1 MIISIQRWRVL
12 VVWCG
17 LLGMAFGG
25 HDGKT
30 DGRRFGK
37 DSYGDKRSSSL
48 SPQINTS
55 RAAGDEVEG
64 DSWYYPTTWPS
75 FEEKRTVSL
84 NQSYTPR
91 FEVGLQGPQD
101 AKFLA
106 LCYTTNFQAPE
117 SANIYFVI
125 PLTYECPKV
134 DPSCQIEAQ
143 KSGTANLDVNLYN
156 TSAGLSTFTKPNS
169 AFFLCFSNSND
180 TVVGFL
186 CESYSPYFQILR
198 SPSPPNQRRE
208 ETADLAAAESS
219 SLSAF
224 ASSFIAAITN
234 YAAPMTPLSVTAST
248 TIFLPSG
255 GTVIPASTT
264 APNIPIS
271 TSYASTVTTPILTP
285 TGTDGLASATG
296 TSDSST
302 STSSSSNSS
311 GLSLGAKIGIALGA
325 IIFVFLLLLALLLL
339 LRRRRKNLPKNTS
352 RTPENLLL
360 SSSLKHN
367 NDSNSLFI
375 AEKLALTDRSDTN
388 TPLTSRG
395 AGILGG
401 TFDHDDDLHQ
411 DLPAPGSA
419 FTANAP
425 VPISPRRSQAAN
437 TLRSEVVG
445 SRAVSIAS
453 GISRPV
459 SPVHSS
465 AENNIV
471 DLSRE
476 NSRERIGDRSIF
488 DQEPYTDNIGAG
500 ANSLAVG
507 MNGDRNGSR
516 TNLDVPKVYKGAL
529 QAPFLSEP
537 GMSAE
542 EVARLEEEERRID
555 EAIAEAEEER
565 RRAREA
571 RGR

>member
-30 DGRRFGK
+30 DGRNFEQ
-37 DSYGDKRSSSL
+37 DNYGGKRSSSL

-55 RAAGDEVEG
+55 RATGDEVKG
-64 DSWYYPTTWPS
+64 GSWYYPTTWPL
-75 FEEKRTVSL
+75 FEENRTVFM
-84 NQSYTPR
+84 NKSYEPR
-91 FEVGLQGPQD
+91 FEVGNQGPQD
-101 AKFLA
+101 AQSLA
-106 LCYTTNFQAPE
+106 LCYTTNYQAPE
-117 SANIYFVI
+117 SANVYFVV
-125 PLTYECPKV
+125 PLTFTCLDI
-134 DPSCQIEAQ
+134 DPHCQINAQ
-143 KSGTANLDVNLYN
+143 KTGTANFAVNLYN
-156 TSAGLSTFTKPNS
+156 ISTGLSTFTKPNS
-169 AFFLCFSNSND
+169 AFFLCFANGND
-180 TVVGFL
+180 TVAGFL

-198 SPSPPNQRRE
+198 NPTPHNLRRE
-208 ETADLAAAESS
+208 DTADSIAAESS

-224 ASSFIAAITN
+224 ASSFAAAITN
-234 YAAPMTPLSVTAST
+234 YSPPIAPLSVTAST

-271 TSYASTVTTPILTP
+271 TSYASTVTTPLLTP

-296 TSDSST
+296 TSDSSPST
-302 STSSSSNSS
+302 STSSSSS
-311 GLSLGAKIGIALGA
+311 GFSLGAKIGIALGA
-325 IIFVFLLLLALLLL
+325 IILVFLLLLALLLL
-339 LRRRRKNLPKNTS
+339 LRRRRKNPPKNPS

-419 FTANAP
+419 FTANTP

-437 TLRSEVVG
+437 TLRSDAIV

-459 SPVHSS
+459 SPVNSS
-465 AENNIV
+465 AGNNIAG
-471 DLSRE
+471 LSRE
-476 NSRERIGDRSIF
+476 NSRERIGERSIF
-488 DQEPYTDNIGAG
+488 DQDPYTDNIGAG
-500 ANSLAVG
+500 ASSGTVG

-529 QAPFLSEP
+529 QVPFLSEP

>member
-25 HDGKT
+25 HDGKM
-30 DGRRFGK
+30 DRRKIGQ
-37 DSYGDKRSSSL
+37 DSYRDKRSSSL

-55 RAAGDEVEG
+55 RGAGDEVEG
-64 DSWYYPTTWPS
+64 ASWYYPTTWPS

-101 AKFLA
+101 AKSLA

-117 SANIYFVI
+117 SANIYYVI
-125 PLTYECPKV
+125 PLTFTCLKN
-134 DPSCQIEAQ
+134 DPSCQIEVQ
-143 KSGTANLDVNLYN
+143 KTGTANLEVNLYN

-169 AFFLCFSNSND
+169 AFFLCFNNGND
-180 TVVGFL
+180 TVAGFT

-198 SPSPPNQRRE
+198 SPSLVNQRRE
-208 ETADLAAAESS
+208 ETADLVAAESS
-219 SLSAF
+219 SMSAF
-224 ASSFIAAITN
+224 ASSFVAAITN
-234 YAAPMTPLSVTAST
+234 YAAPTAPLSVTAST
-248 TIFLPSG
+248 AIFLPSG
-255 GTVIPASTT
+255 GTVISASTT

-285 TGTDGLASATG
+285 TGTDGSASATG
-296 TSDSST
+296 TSDSSNSS
-302 STSSSSNSS
+302 STSSNSS

-339 LRRRRKNLPKNTS
+339 LRRRRKNLPKNAS

-419 FTANAP
+419 FTANTP

-437 TLRSEVVG
+437 TLRSEAIG

-459 SPVHSS
+459 SPVNSS
-465 AENNIV
+465 AGNNIV

-488 DQEPYTDNIGAG
+488 DQEPYTDNVGAG
-500 ANSLAVG
+500 ANSGAVG

>member
-30 DGRRFGK
+30 DGRKIGQ

-55 RAAGDEVEG
+55 RAAGDEVKG
-64 DSWYYPTTWPS
+64 ASWYYPTTWPS
-75 FEEKRTVSL
+75 FEENRTVSL
-84 NQSYTPR
+84 NQSYTPS
-91 FEVGLQGPQD
+91 FEVGSQGPQD

-117 SANIYFVI
+117 SANIYYVI
-125 PLTYECPKV
+125 PLTYECPTI

-198 SPSPPNQRRE
+198 SPSPLNQRRE
-208 ETADLAAAESS
+208 ETADLVAAESS

-224 ASSFIAAITN
+224 ASSFVAAITN
-234 YAAPMTPLSVTAST
+234 YAAPTAPLSVTAST

-264 APNIPIS
+264 APNVPIS

-285 TGTDGLASATG
+285 TGTDGSASATG
-296 TSDSST
+296 TSDSSNST
-302 STSSSSNSS
+302 STSSNSS

-325 IIFVFLLLLALLLL
+325 IILVFLILLALLLL
-339 LRRRRKNLPKNTS
+339 LRRRRKIPPKNTS

-419 FTANAP
+419 FTANTP

-437 TLRSEVVG
+437 TLRSEAIG

-459 SPVHSS
+459 SPVNSG
-465 AENNIV
+465 AGNNIV
-471 DLSRE
+471 GLGRE

-488 DQEPYTDNIGAG
+488 DQEPYTDNIGASASSG
-500 ANSLAVG
+500 TVG

>member
-1 MIISIQRWRVL
+1 MIISILRWRAL

-17 LLGMAFGG
+17 LLGMAFGR

-30 DGRRFGK
+30 DGREVGQ
-37 DSYGDKRSSSL
+37 DNDGDRKSSSL

-64 DSWYYPTTWPS
+64 ASGYYPTTWSPLGKNHIV
-75 FEEKRTVSL
+75 FL
-84 NQSYTPR
+84 NQPYTPH
-91 FEVGLQGPQD
+91 FVVGPQGPQD
-101 AKFLA
+101 AESLV
-106 LCYTTNFQAPE
+106 LCYTTNYQAPE
-117 SANIYFVI
+117 SANIYYVV
-125 PLTYECPKV
+125 PLTYQFSTNDLPG
-134 DPSCQIEAQ
+134 QIEAQ
-143 KSGTANLDVNLYN
+143 KTGTANLQVNLYDA
-156 TSAGLSTFTKPNS
+156 SAGLSTFVKPNS
-169 AFFLCFSNSND
+169 AFFLCFSND
-180 TVVGFL
+180 TVVGFS
-186 CESYSPYFQILR
+186 CYSYSPYFQILH
-198 SPSPPNQRRE
+198 SPLLLNQRRGNGTDIE
-208 ETADLAAAESS
+208 ATEPA

-224 ASSFIAAITN
+224 ASSFVAAVTN
-234 YAAPMTPLSVTAST
+234 YPPPTFQLSVTART
-248 TIFLPSG
+248 TILLPSVG
-255 GTVIPASTT
+255 SVISPTT
-264 APNIPIS
+264 TLPNIPIS
-271 TSYASTVTTPILTP
+271 TSYALTVTTPILTP
-285 TGTDGLASATG
+285 TGTDDSASATG

-302 STSSSSNSS
+302 SSNSN
-311 GLSLGAKIGIALGA
+311 GLSIGAKIGIALGA
-325 IIFVFLLLLALLLL
+325 IILVFLLLLALLLL
-339 LRRRRKNLPKNTS
+339 LRRRRKNPPKNTS

-375 AEKLALTDRSDTN
+375 AEKLALTNRSDTN

-419 FTANAP
+419 FTANIP

-437 TLRSEVVG
+437 ILRSDAIG

-459 SPVHSS
+459 SPAHSS
-465 AENNIV
+465 AGNV
-471 DLSRE
+471 TSPSRQ
-476 NSRERIGDRSIF
+476 NSRDHIADRSIF
-488 DQEPYTDNIGAG
+488 DQQPYTDHIGASASSG
-500 ANSLAVG
+500 IAGTNAE
-507 MNGDRNGSR
+507 RNGER
-516 TNLDVPKVYKGAL
+516 MNLDVPQVYKGAL

-565 RRAREA
+565 RRARET

>member
-17 LLGMAFGG
+17 LLDMAFGG

-30 DGRRFGK
+30 DGRKIGQ

-55 RAAGDEVEG
+55 RAAGDEVKG
-64 DSWYYPTTWPS
+64 APWYYSTTWPS
-75 FEEKRTVSL
+75 FEENRTVSL

-91 FEVGLQGPQD
+91 FEVGSQGPPD

-117 SANIYFVI
+117 SANIYYVV
-125 PLTYECPKV
+125 PLTYECPNI
-134 DPSCQIEAQ
+134 DPSCQIEDQ
-143 KSGTANLDVNLYN
+143 KSGTANLDINLYN

-169 AFFLCFSNSND
+169 AFFLCFSNGND
-180 TVVGFL
+180 PVAGFL

-198 SPSPPNQRRE
+198 SPSLLNQKRE
-208 ETADLAAAESS
+208 DTVDLVAAESS

-224 ASSFIAAITN
+224 ASSFVEAVTS
-234 YAAPMTPLSVTAST
+234 YAAPATPLSVTAST

-255 GTVIPASTT
+255 GSVIPASTT
-264 APNIPIS
+264 APNIAIS

-285 TGTDGLASATG
+285 TGVDGSASATG

-302 STSSSSNSS
+302 STSTSSNSS

-325 IIFVFLLLLALLLL
+325 IIL
-339 LRRRRKNLPKNTS
+339 
-352 RTPENLLL
+352 NLLL

-419 FTANAP
+419 FTANTP

-437 TLRSEVVG
+437 TLRSEAIG

-459 SPVHSS
+459 SPVNSS
-465 AENNIV
+465 AANKIV
-471 DLSRE
+471 GLSRE

-488 DQEPYTDNIGAG
+488 DQEPYTDNISAG
-500 ANSLAVG
+500 ASSGAVG

>member
-1 MIISIQRWRVL
+1 MIISILRWRVL

-17 LLGMAFGG
+17 LLGMALGG

-30 DGRRFGK
+30 DGREIGQ
-37 DSYGDKRSSSL
+37 DSDGDMKSSSL

-55 RAAGDEVEG
+55 RAAGDEVNG
-64 DSWYYPTTWPS
+64 DSWYYPTTWS
-75 FEEKRTVSL
+75 SLEENRTVSL
-84 NQSYTPR
+84 NQSYMPP
-91 FEVGLQGPQD
+91 FVVGTQGPQD

-106 LCYTTNFQAPE
+106 LCYTTNYRAPE
-117 SANIYFVI
+117 SANIYYVI
-125 PLTYECPKV
+125 PLTYNCPII
-134 DPSCQIEAQ
+134 DRSCQIEAQ
-143 KSGTANLDVNLYN
+143 KTGTVNLEVNLYN
-156 TSAGLSTFTKPNS
+156 ASAGLSTFIKPNS
-169 AFFLCFSNSND
+169 AFFLCFSNGTD
-180 TVVGFL
+180 TVVGFF
-186 CESYSPYFQILR
+186 CDSYSPYFQILH
-198 SPSPPNQRRE
+198 SPSLLNQRRE
-208 ETADLAAAESS
+208 DTTDIEAAESA

-224 ASSFIAAITN
+224 ASSFVAAVTN
-234 YAAPMTPLSVTAST
+234 YAPPTVQLSVTAST

-255 GTVIPASTT
+255 GTVIPPSTT
-264 APNIPIS
+264 VPNIPIS

-285 TGTDGLASATG
+285 TGTDGPASSTG
-296 TSDSST
+296 TSDSSSSSST
-302 STSSSSNSS
+302 STSSNSNGLHSSPPPSPTQEP
-311 GLSLGAKIGIALGA
+311 
-325 IIFVFLLLLALLLL
+325 
-339 LRRRRKNLPKNTS
+339 PKNTS
-352 RTPENLLL
+352 RTPENHLL

-375 AEKLALTDRSDTN
+375 AEKLALTNRSDTN

-419 FTANAP
+419 FTANTP
-425 VPISPRRSQAAN
+425 VPISPRRSLAAN
-437 TLRSEVVG
+437 TLRSDAVG
-445 SRAVSIAS
+445 SRAVSVAS

-465 AENNIV
+465 AGNITS
-471 DLSRE
+471 LSRE
-476 NSRERIGDRSIF
+476 NSRDPIADRSIF
-488 DQEPYTDNIGAG
+488 DQEPYTDHIGASRG
-500 ANSLAVG
+500 IAASAE
-507 MNGDRNGSR
+507 RNAER
-516 TNLDVPKVYKGAL
+516 TNLDVPQVYKGAL

>member
-1 MIISIQRWRVL
+1 
-12 VVWCG
+12 
-17 LLGMAFGG
+17 MAFSG

-30 DGRRFGK
+30 DGSRFGQ
-37 DSYGDKRSSSL
+37 DNYGDKRSSSL
-48 SPQINTS
+48 SPQINTP
-55 RAAGDEVEG
+55 RAAGDEVKG
-64 DSWYYPTTWPS
+64 DSRYYPTTWPS
-75 FEEKRTVSL
+75 LEENRTVSL
-84 NQSYTPR
+84 NQSYKPL
-91 FEVGLQGPQD
+91 FEVGFQGPQD

-106 LCYTTNFQAPE
+106 LCYTTNFQTPE
-117 SANIYFVI
+117 PANIYYRISVSAKADLI
-125 PLTYECPKV
+125 EIADNCP
-134 DPSCQIEAQ
+134 DIDTSCQISAQ
-143 KSGTANLDVNLYN
+143 QTGTANLEVNLYN
-156 TSAGLSTFTKPNS
+156 TSAGISTFTKPNS
-169 AFFLCFSNSND
+169 AFFLCFSNGND
-180 TVVGFL
+180 TV
-186 CESYSPYFQILR
+186 ILR
-198 SPSPPNQRRE
+198 SPSPLNLRRE
-208 ETADLAAAESS
+208 DTAELVAAESS

-224 ASSFIAAITN
+224 ASSFAAAVTN
-234 YAAPMTPLSVTAST
+234 FAPPTAPLSVTAST

-285 TGTDGLASATG
+285 TGTDGSNSATS
-296 TSDSST
+296 TSDSSHPP
-302 STSSSSNSS
+302 SASSKSS

-325 IIFVFLLLLALLLL
+325 ITFVFLLLLALLLL
-339 LRRRRKNLPKNTS
+339 LRRRRKNPPKNPS

-419 FTANAP
+419 FTANTP

-437 TLRSEVVG
+437 ALRGEAIG

-459 SPVHSS
+459 SPINSG
-465 AENNIV
+465 AGNNIV
-471 DLSRE
+471 GLGRE
-476 NSRERIGDRSIF
+476 NSHERIGDRSIF
-488 DQEPYTDNIGAG
+488 DQEPFTDHIGAG
-500 ANSLAVG
+500 ASSGAGG
-507 MNGDRNGSR
+507 MNADRKGSR
-516 TNLDVPKVYKGAL
+516 TNLDAPKVYKGAL

>member
-1 MIISIQRWRVL
+1 
-12 VVWCG
+12 
-17 LLGMAFGG
+17 MALGG

-30 DGRRFGK
+30 DGREIGQ
-37 DSYGDKRSSSL
+37 DSDGDMKSSSL

-55 RAAGDEVEG
+55 RAAGDEVNG
-64 DSWYYPTTWPS
+64 DSWYYPTTWS
-75 FEEKRTVSL
+75 SLEENRTVSL
-84 NQSYTPR
+84 NQSYMPP
-91 FEVGLQGPQD
+91 FVVGTQGPQD

-106 LCYTTNFQAPE
+106 LCYTTNYRAPE
-117 SANIYFVI
+117 SANIYYVI
-125 PLTYECPKV
+125 PLTYNCPII
-134 DPSCQIEAQ
+134 DRSCQIEAQ
-143 KSGTANLDVNLYN
+143 KTGTVNLEVNLYN
-156 TSAGLSTFTKPNS
+156 ASAGLSTFIKPNS
-169 AFFLCFSNSND
+169 AFFLCFSNGTD
-180 TVVGFL
+180 TVVGFF
-186 CESYSPYFQILR
+186 CDSYSPYFQILH
-198 SPSPPNQRRE
+198 SPSLLNQRRE
-208 ETADLAAAESS
+208 DTTDIEAAESA

-224 ASSFIAAITN
+224 ASSFVAAVTN
-234 YAAPMTPLSVTAST
+234 YAPPTVQLSVTAST

-255 GTVIPASTT
+255 GTVIPPSTT
-264 APNIPIS
+264 VPNIPIS

-285 TGTDGLASATG
+285 TGNDGPASSTG
-296 TSDSST
+296 TSDSSSSSST
-302 STSSSSNSS
+302 STSSNSN
-311 GLSLGAKIGIALGA
+311 GLSIGAKIGIALGA
-325 IIFVFLLLLALLLL
+325 IILVFLVLLAILLL
-339 LRRRRKNLPKNTS
+339 LRRRRKNPPKNTS
-352 RTPENLLL
+352 RTPENHLL

-375 AEKLALTDRSDTN
+375 AEKLALTNRSDTN

-419 FTANAP
+419 FTANTP
-425 VPISPRRSQAAN
+425 VPISPRRSLAAN
-437 TLRSEVVG
+437 TLRSDAVG
-445 SRAVSIAS
+445 SRAVSVAS

-465 AENNIV
+465 AGNITS
-471 DLSRE
+471 LSRE
-476 NSRERIGDRSIF
+476 NSRDPIADRSIF
-488 DQEPYTDNIGAG
+488 DQEPYTDHIGASRG
-500 ANSLAVG
+500 IAASAE
-507 MNGDRNGSR
+507 RNAER
-516 TNLDVPKVYKGAL
+516 TNLDVPQVYKGAL